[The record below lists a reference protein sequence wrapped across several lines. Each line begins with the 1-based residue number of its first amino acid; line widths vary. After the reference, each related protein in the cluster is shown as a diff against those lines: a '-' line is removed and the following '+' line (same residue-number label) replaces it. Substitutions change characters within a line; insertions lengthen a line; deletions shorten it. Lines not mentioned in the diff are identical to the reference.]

1 MFFYSAQEVD
11 LRYEFSASVTGTPT
25 AQLYVDGS
33 ASGSAVDGTG
43 SGTDWTFSIT
53 MPTLTAGQWVEAFA
67 DATIS
72 GVSVTPRLIAGSAV
86 AAAAT
91 VNANVTQVAGQT
103 ASASATVDFD
113 DVASILADTD
123 ELQSDDIPGA
133 ISGLNNIS
141 TGDVNTQVAA
151 ALATYDPPTNA
162 ELSAAQSAIIS
173 QGDSAWAT
181 ATGFSTLDAAGI
193 RTAIGLASANLDTQ
207 IGTLATAAA
216 LATVDGV
223 VDSILVDTGTT
234 LPATLGTPIDTD
246 IATDIAN
253 IEAGGGGDAK
263 EAKQDAMIANLV
275 TLISRTADG
284 VTVSVVSPSTS
295 NGEYLPLVKGDDY
308 SESGDD
314 ADPIVVDVLLGSINY
329 GESDIASAEFRVD
342 DEQSGE
348 TLFTV
353 PTGSITIAE
362 TTNEAS
368 ESVLRF
374 TITATAAN
382 TATLR
387 RGNNTAKG
395 YVVATLNDDNV
406 KTPAVI
412 DIDVT

>member
-43 SGTDWTFSIT
+43 SGTDWTFSVT

-133 ISGLNNIS
+133 ISGLNDIS

-173 QGDSAWAT
+173 QGNSAWAT

-193 RTAIGLASANLDTQ
+193 RTAVGLASANLDTQ

-216 LATVDGV
+216 LATVGGV

-234 LPATLGTPIDTD
+234 LPATLGTPADTD

-253 IEAGGGGDAK
+253 IEAGGGGDAT
-263 EAKQDAMIANLV
+263 ATNQATIIGQLNALAGGPILPPPNVYNPTNQTITLVDANDYTGTGNPSIQIQIPTTET
-275 TLISRTADG
+275 TLAADDTIRAGFG
-284 VTVSVVSPSTS
+284 VEGGTPVVVSGSVS
-295 NGEYLPLVKGDDY
+295 NAGAAGQRVNIPL
-308 SESGDD
+308 
-314 ADPIVVDVLLGSINY
+314 
-329 GESDIASAEFRVD
+329 
-342 DEQSGE
+342 
-348 TLFTV
+348 
-353 PTGSITIAE
+353 
-362 TTNEAS
+362 
-368 ESVLRF
+368 
-374 TITATAAN
+374 TAAN
-382 TATLR
+382 VTAIKALIDTDTNDFGRWDVQAAASGSSDAPKTLR
-387 RGNNTAKG
+387 RGKV
-395 YVVATLNDDNV
+395 YVNPKMASNS
-406 KTPAVI
+406 
-412 DIDVT
+412 